1 MTKSRQNVNMK
12 QLLFADLFLK
22 FLGQYVLT
30 NFLLVFDA
38 IGFDEKIEK
47 LS

>member
-1 MTKSRQNVNMK
+1 MTKSRQNEYE
-12 QLLFADLFLK
+12 ADLFLK

-38 IGFDEKIEK
+38 IGFDEKNEI